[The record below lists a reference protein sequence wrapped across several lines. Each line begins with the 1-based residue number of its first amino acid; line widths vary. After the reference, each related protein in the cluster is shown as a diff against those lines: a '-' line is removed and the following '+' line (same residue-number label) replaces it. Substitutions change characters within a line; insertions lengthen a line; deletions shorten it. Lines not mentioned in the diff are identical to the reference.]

1 MKLIGVSKFAQ
12 MHRRPPWVLDMG
24 NFGFVLT
31 PIDSN
36 ESPYR
41 FYIWRKLIAAID
53 RSSSGIQNR

>member
-1 MKLIGVSKFAQ
+1 
-12 MHRRPPWVLDMG
+12 MG

-53 RSSSGIQNR
+53 RSSSGIQNRWPYGFRSAWSVHCFWV